1 MISALSSLYLFFLV
15 SIVGMSPALAGFLIF
30 ISKIVDMV
38 SDPVMGWVSD
48 RTNTRWGR
56 RRPYMFVASFACA
69 LALIMLFSVPTES
82 PNFPVAIYV
91 EFALIFYALALTTF
105 NVPYLAMPAEMTN
118 DYHERSNLMSYRA
131 VFLVG
136 GSFMGSAVA
145 GALLKTFGGGPDAYR
160 IVGFVLAGVTLLTML
175 VSVIG
180 TRNAQFTTFTRPSIP
195 PLNQI
200 KLFFVNKPFLVL
212 GGIKAIQFL
221 QLAAGGAVTLFFFVN
236 ILQKD
241 EGLLFP
247 FGIAVTIGSVLSL
260 RLWLPVIKKFGK
272 REVFFAALLLQSLVY
287 LSWLLASPSEPLI
300 VFMVRAFLLG
310 SMSGA
315 TLICGQSMITDTIE
329 YDRRLSGVNREG
341 MYSSVFSFVEKS
353 MHATGPLIVGVL
365 LAWFGFDPSIPRGE
379 PQPESAQTA
388 IWIGQAWLPA
398 LCTAAMA
405 LGLLFYNLDEKKLKR
420 TKVHPLGEQLKDQGL
435 EHST

>member
-15 SIVGMSPALAGFLIF
+15 GVVGMSPALAGLLIF

-69 LALIMLFSVPTES
+69 LALILLFSVPTNS
-82 PNFPVAIYV
+82 SNFPIAFYV
-91 EFALIFYALALTTF
+91 EFALIFYAIALTAF

-136 GSFMGSAVA
+136 GGFMGAAVA
-145 GALLKTFGGGPDAYR
+145 GALLKTLGGGADAYR
-160 IVGFVLAGVTLLTML
+160 TVGYVLAGVTFLAMFI
-175 VSVIG
+175 SVIG
-180 TRNAQFTTFTRPSIP
+180 TKSAQFTTYQRPSIP
-195 PLNQI
+195 AWNQI

-212 GGIKAIQFL
+212 GGIKAVQFL
-221 QLAAGGAVTLFFFVN
+221 QLSAGGAVTLFFFVN

-247 FGIAVTIGSVLSL
+247 FGVAVTTGSILSL
-260 RLWLPVIKKFGK
+260 RLWLPIIKKYGK
-272 REVFFAALLLQSLVY
+272 REVFFAALLLQMLVH
-287 LSWLLASPSEPLI
+287 LSWLLASPAEPLFI
-300 VFMVRAFLLG
+300 FVLRAFAV
-310 SMSGA
+310 GA
-315 TLICGQSMITDTIE
+315 IGGALLICGQSMITDTIE

-341 MYSSVFSFVEKS
+341 MYSSVFSFLEKS
-353 MHATGPLIVGVL
+353 MHAVGPLIIGL
-365 LAWFGFDPSIPRGE
+365 LLTGLGFDPSIARGE
-379 PQPESAQTA
+379 AQPESAQNA
-388 IWIGQAWLPA
+388 IWIGKAWLPA
-398 LCTAAMA
+398 LCSAVMA
-405 LGLLFYNLDEKKLKR
+405 LGLLLYNLDEKKLKSA
-420 TKVHPLGEQLKDQGL
+420 KVHPLGEQ
-435 EHST
+435 T